1 MSVNRDDIKELAEHI
16 YDLDAEVYCHLGSS
30 LGRVFNRDRER
41 CVNEMTDLLLTR
53 PQGHLVRSEL
63 ALIANMART
72 IEDKEERKLCMTE
85 YNRIINAVMALPTS
99 FAGGDV
105 IDPKLAGLNT
115 LNLKNRFA
123 QGEHLV
129 ICISW
134 TYGSG
139 GIDVGFK
146 LSDRLHVN
154 FYDKE
159 IFAAVMKR
167 LEAEKDS
174 YREAAGY
181 DHIVEDL
188 NQSPASAFL
197 PDKKLT
203 LKQRMREFSRYHGLP
218 KQDAVFFNLS
228 DLICEKAKTED
239 FILMGRCGDVIM
251 ANNKIPHIS
260 IYLTAPFEQRVRRAI
275 EVNSGLD
282 EKKARR
288 FLKKLDREH
297 SRYYNFYTGKT
308 WGNANNYDLC
318 INTASYGI
326 DGTVDFILRMIGEDR
341 LKGKS
346 PAPAAIKPGTA
357 SVPKGG
363 SALKDDLKQ
372 PDR

>member
-1 MSVNRDDIKELAEHI
+1 MSINRDEIKELAEHI

-41 CVNEMTDLLLTR
+41 CVNELTDLLLTR
-53 PQGHLVRSEL
+53 PQGNLVRSEL

-85 YNRIINAVMALPTS
+85 YNRIINAVMELPTS

-105 IDPKLAGLNT
+105 IDPKLASLNAF
-115 LNLKNRFA
+115 NLKNRFA
-123 QGEHLV
+123 GGEHLI

-146 LSDRLHVN
+146 LSDKLHIN

-159 IFAAVMKR
+159 IFEAVLKR
-167 LEAEKDS
+167 LDAEKDS
-174 YREAAGY
+174 VQEKAGY
-181 DHIVEDL
+181 GHVHEEI
-188 NQSPASAFL
+188 NKSPAEAFL
-197 PDKKLT
+197 PEKRLT
-203 LKQRMREFSRYHGLP
+203 LKQRIREFSRYHGLP

-228 DLICEKAKTED
+228 DLVCEKAKTEG
-239 FILMGRCGDVIM
+239 FILMGRCGDAIM
-251 ANNKIPHIS
+251 TNNNIPHIS
-260 IYLTAPFEQRVRRAI
+260 IYLTAPFEQRVHRTI

-288 FLKKLDREH
+288 FLHRLDHEH
-297 SRYYNFYTGKT
+297 ARYYNFYTGRA

-326 DGTVDFILRMIGEDR
+326 DGTVDFILRMIGRGEN
-341 LKGKS
+341 
-346 PAPAAIKPGTA
+346 
-357 SVPKGG
+357 GG
-363 SALKDDLKQ
+363 
-372 PDR
+372 